1 MLWEIKPTGP
11 NPRNRLGDK
20 PGAAR
25 SEALMTDGLAR
36 ADVWWAGTLSVI
48 TMGFL
53 SSPQASSSPSSSLA
67 EYCGV
72 NSPPGCGLRFFPPSF
87 WAGPSLNLVSSFP
100 VHLSH
105 SHVLHSSIEWV
116 CMKPFLFFCFEL
128 TNRMS
133 PCENPRHPTL
143 PLFAQ
148 TFRFCNPYKH
158 CIHK

>member
-20 PGAAR
+20 PGASR

-67 EYCGV
+67 EYYRV
-72 NSPPGCGLRFFPPSF
+72 NNLSRMSPGFINLAMHFFP
-87 WAGPSLNLVSSFP
+87 
-100 VHLSH
+100 
-105 SHVLHSSIEWV
+105 VL
-116 CMKPFLFFCFEL
+116 CFEF

-133 PCENPRHPTL
+133 P
-143 PLFAQ
+143 
-148 TFRFCNPYKH
+148 
-158 CIHK
+158 